1 MKNLKILILFNILL
15 ILSSCGTMKEG
26 FKNQKKNNSDE
37 FLVQKKSPLVMPPDY
52 DKLPAPNNEVDEVQ
66 NSKSRPIKKLLSN
79 KDDQEENSNVNTN
92 SKNKLKKKLL
102 EKIKNN

>member
-1 MKNLKILILFNILL
+1 MKIFRVIIVVNIFLVLI
-15 ILSSCGTMKEG
+15 SCGTLKEG
-26 FKNQKKNNSDE
+26 FINQKKNNSDE